1 MDPFVVGLI
10 SVGILFMLII
20 LGVHIGV
27 ALALT
32 SLLGIWWI
40 RDSLDVAINV
50 LARTAYSGIMDYVFA
65 VAPLFVLM
73 GLLANVSR
81 ASHELYDAANVVFAK
96 VRGGLAIAT
105 VIANAIFAAITGV
118 SVASAAI
125 FSKIAL
131 PQMERLGYQKA
142 FALGTVAGSS
152 VLGML
157 IPPSMLFIVYGILAE
172 VGIGKMFIAGIL
184 PGIVLTIIY
193 SIGILVMVTLRPN
206 LISGWEEGKRELAK
220 TNSWKVLL
228 KPWAIGIIIAIVLG
242 GIWLGFFTPTEAA
255 AVGAFGAFVIALC
268 KRTLTRPALWEV
280 LLETSYSTAAICLL
294 LISAQMYSRML
305 TMSGLTT
312 KLNQFFM
319 SMSDTPMLTIWLCIV
334 VFLILGCIID
344 SCSILILT
352 VPLMVPSIQAFGFD
366 LIWFGVVAVVAV
378 EMGLLTPPFGMVV
391 FAMKA
396 VLGEKVTLQELFRG
410 SYPFLFMMLLCLVI
424 LIYVP
429 WLSTWLP
436 RLM

>member
-1 MDPFVVGLI
+1 
-10 SVGILFMLII
+10 
-20 LGVHIGV
+20 
-27 ALALT
+27 
-32 SLLGIWWI
+32 
-40 RDSLDVAINV
+40 
-50 LARTAYSGIMDYVFA
+50 MDYVFA
-65 VAPLFVLM
+65 VAPLFIMM
-73 GLLANVSR
+73 GLLANLSK
-81 ASHELYDAANVVFAK
+81 ASNELYDAANALFAR

-131 PQMERLGYQKA
+131 PQMERLGYDKR
-142 FALGTVAGSS
+142 FAVGTVAGSS

-157 IPPSMLFIVYGILAE
+157 IPPSILFIVYGILAE
-172 VGIGKMFIAGIL
+172 EGIGKMFIAGIV
-184 PGIVLTIIY
+184 PGIVLTIVY
-193 SIGILVMVTLRPN
+193 SIGVF
-206 LISGWEEGKRELAK
+206 LIVSLKPEVIKNWDLARKEASK
-220 TNSWKVLL
+220 TMTWKIVFR
-228 KPWAIGIIIAIVLG
+228 PWAIGIIIALVLG

-255 AVGAFGAFVIALC
+255 AVGAFGAFIITLL
-268 KRTLTRPALWEV
+268 KRNLTRRGLWEV
-280 LLETSYSTAAICLL
+280 LLETSYSTTAICLL

-319 SMSDTPMLTIWLCIV
+319 SLSDAPMVTIWLFIV

-352 VPLMVPSIQAFGFD
+352 IPLMLPSIKHFGYSPV
-366 LIWFGVVAVVAV
+366 WFGVVAVVAV

-396 VLGEKVTLQELFRG
+396 TLGDKVTLGEIFRG
-410 SYPFLFMMLLCLVI
+410 SVPYLIMMFLVLIL
-424 LIYVP
+424 LIYIP

-436 RLM
+436 SLM

>member
-1 MDPFVVGLI
+1 MDPVTVGLI
-10 SVGILFMLII
+10 SVAILFVLII

-27 ALALT
+27 SLALT

-40 RDSLDVAINV
+40 RGSLDVAINV
-50 LARTAYSGIMDYVFA
+50 LGRTAYAGIMDYVFA

-73 GLLANVSR
+73 GLLANVSK
-81 ASHELYDAANVVFAK
+81 ASHELYDAANVVFAR

-131 PQMERLGYQKA
+131 PQMERLGYQKK
-142 FALGTVAGSS
+142 FAVGTVAGSS

-172 VGIGKMFIAGIL
+172 EGIGKMFIAGIV

-193 SIGILVMVTLRPN
+193 SIGIFLMVSVKPD
-206 LISGWEEGKRELAK
+206 LIQGWERGKKELSQ
-220 TNSWKVLL
+220 TNFWKVLL
-228 KPWAIGIIIAIVLG
+228 KPWAIGIIIALVLG

-255 AVGAFGAFVIALC
+255 AVGAFGAFIIALF
-268 KRTLTRPALWEV
+268 KGNLKWPVLWEV

-312 KLNQFFM
+312 KLNQFLM
-319 SMSDTPMLTIWLCIV
+319 SMSDTPMFTIWLCIV

-352 VPLMVPSIQAFGFD
+352 IPLMVPSVKQFGMD
-366 LIWFGVVAVVAV
+366 PIWFGVVAVVAV
-378 EMGLLTPPFGMVV
+378 EMGLLTPPFGMCV

-396 VLGEKVTLQELFRG
+396 VLGEQVTLQEIFVG
-410 SYPFLFMMLLCLVI
+410 SYPFLIMMFLFLII
-424 LIYVP
+424 LMYVP

-436 RLM
+436 SLM